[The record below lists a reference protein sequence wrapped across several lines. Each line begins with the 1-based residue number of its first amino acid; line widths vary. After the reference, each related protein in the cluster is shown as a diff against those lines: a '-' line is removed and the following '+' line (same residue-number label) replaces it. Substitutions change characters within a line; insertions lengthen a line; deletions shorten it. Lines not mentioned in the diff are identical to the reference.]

1 MKKRTT
7 IITTVLCLL
16 HFNLVAKDETPVS
29 LASLANFPVGV
40 AVPADPWPNSLL
52 QSPERKALVEQHF
65 DSLTAENA
73 MKMAYLQPAAGEFE
87 FTHADALLDYAE
99 AHNMIV
105 HGHALVWHTQTA
117 RWMDEHPGP
126 AHEITAVMDNHIR
139 TVSGHYAGRITSWDV
154 VNEAFTD
161 DTPSD
166 YRETLWY
173 NNIGPGYIERAFR
186 LAHQAAPRAEL
197 YYNDY
202 DISGMIGPVKLE
214 RVLEMIDDFL
224 ARGVPFHGLG
234 FQMHIDTEK
243 PNLDD
248 IRESFA
254 KAVARG
260 IKVRI
265 SELDIAV
272 NQSEQ
277 YQQLTPEVAQLQR
290 QRYRDVTRIYLQT
303 VPAAQRGGIT
313 LWGLTDSDSWIPG
326 FKERADWPLL
336 FDADFQPKPALKGFA
351 EGLRTSE

>member
-1 MKKRTT
+1 MKPRLLFSLV
-7 IITTVLCLL
+7 VLSLT
-16 HFNLVAKDETPVS
+16 HFGVQANDNTQLS
-29 LASLANFPVGV
+29 LASLADFPIGA

-52 QSPERKALVEQHF
+52 QSPERQALMQQHF

-73 MKMAYLQPAAGEFE
+73 MKMAYLQPAPGEFE
-87 FTHADALLDYAE
+87 FSHADALVDYAK
-99 AHNMIV
+99 ANDIIV

-126 AHEITAVMDNHIR
+126 AHEMTQIMDNHIR
-139 TVSGHYAGRITSWDV
+139 TVAGHYAGRVVSWDV

-161 DTPSD
+161 EAPSE
-166 YRETLWY
+166 YRETIWY

-186 LAHQAAPRAEL
+186 LAHQAAPQAEL

-202 DISGMIGPVKLE
+202 DISGMIGPAKLD

-224 ARGVPFHGLG
+224 ARGVPIHGLG

-243 PNLDD
+243 PALED

-277 YQQLTPEVAQLQR
+277 YQQLTPELAQLQR
-290 QRYRDVTRIYLQT
+290 QRYRDVTRVYLET
-303 VPAAQRGGIT
+303 VPAEQRGGIT

-336 FDADFQPKPALKGFA
+336 FDAEFKAKPALEGFA
-351 EGLRTSE
+351 EGLRGSE